1 MSLKDKITKIAQEA
15 ALGAINYSSSVIQ
28 DQLQQQQSK
37 VGIMEILN
45 ITQNND
51 GSTTLQV
58 DAGGS
63 IQDVTYIGSDQIF
76 IGKRIFVD
84 SGYAQ

>member
-1 MSLKDKITKIAQEA
+1 MGLKDKITKIAQEA

-28 DQLQQQQSK
+28 DQLQQQSAK

-45 ITQNND
+45 ISQNAD

-63 IQDVTYIGSDQIF
+63 FQEVTYIGAEQIF

-84 SGYAQ
+84 NGYAQ